1 MKKQEETILSDS
13 SGNSAP
19 YVIKELEPEI
29 SGIVISCEGA
39 GNKVVEASVLEA
51 VQVLFG
57 VSAND
62 DASKVKAFAEKILK
76 LRIFD
81 DENGK
86 TNKSIFD
93 TNGEIMV
100 VSNFTLYASLKGTNR
115 PDFINSAKAEKA
127 EEIYNLFVKELSKQ
141 IKETNNVSLASEML
155 FVLNKIAFVL
165 GLDFG
170 KTEEKQDAGE
180 SEKLLEIISDVRT
193 RLRAEKNYQMS
204 DYIRDRLAESGITVN
219 DKKI

>member
-1 MKKQEETILSDS
+1 MKAIIQKVKKATLYSEGKKFSEI
-13 SGNSAP
+13 GNGM
-19 YVIKELEPEI
+19 L
-29 SGIVISCEGA
+29 
-39 GNKVVEASVLEA
+39 
-51 VQVLFG
+51 VLFG

-141 IKETNNVSLASEML
+141 IKVKTGVFRTYMEIDT
-155 FVLNKIAFVL
+155 I
-165 GLDFG
+165 LDG
-170 KTEEKQDAGE
+170 PGTYEYE
-180 SEKLLEIISDVRT
+180 V
-193 RLRAEKNYQMS
+193 
-204 DYIRDRLAESGITVN
+204 
-219 DKKI
+219 

>member
-1 MKKQEETILSDS
+1 MKAIIQKVKKATLYSEGEKFS
-13 SGNSAP
+13 
-19 YVIKELEPEI
+19 EI
-29 SGIVISCEGA
+29 ENGM
-39 GNKVVEASVLEA
+39 L
-51 VQVLFG
+51 VLFG

-141 IKETNNVSLASEML
+141 IKVKTGVFRTYMEIET
-155 FVLNKIAFVL
+155 I
-165 GLDFG
+165 LDG
-170 KTEEKQDAGE
+170 PGTYEYE
-180 SEKLLEIISDVRT
+180 V
-193 RLRAEKNYQMS
+193 
-204 DYIRDRLAESGITVN
+204 
-219 DKKI
+219 